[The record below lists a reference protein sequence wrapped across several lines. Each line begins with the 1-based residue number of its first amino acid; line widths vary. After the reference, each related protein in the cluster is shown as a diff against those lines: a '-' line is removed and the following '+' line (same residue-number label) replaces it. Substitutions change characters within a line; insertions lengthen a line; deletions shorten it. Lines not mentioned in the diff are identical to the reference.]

1 MSNEI
6 RELSSSDLNY
16 VVGGARDILTQPG
29 HPSTPPY
36 APIDLG
42 HGPAVPPKQGPI
54 VPVGFI

>member
-16 VVGGARDILTQPG
+16 VVGGARDNTTQPG